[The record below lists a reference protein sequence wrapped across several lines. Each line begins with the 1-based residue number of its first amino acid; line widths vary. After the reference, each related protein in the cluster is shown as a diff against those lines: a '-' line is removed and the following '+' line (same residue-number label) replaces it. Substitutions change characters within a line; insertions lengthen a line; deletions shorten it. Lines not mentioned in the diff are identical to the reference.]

1 MVNKNSVIT
10 GIICGIIIPSIVFF
24 LLHSFTFNRV
34 TPEYIFSSPGIVAK
48 LLSLSLLGN
57 LAAFFL
63 FLKYD
68 FELSARGVLFATFIY
83 GAGIALLKILEW
95 QGM

>member
-95 QGM
+95 NGM

>member
-34 TPEYIFSSPGIVAK
+34 TPEYLFSSPGIVAK

-95 QGM
+95 NGM

>member
-1 MVNKNSVIT
+1 MINKNTVLT
-10 GIICGIIIPSIVFF
+10 GILCGIIVPAIVFF
-24 LLHSFTFNRV
+24 LLHTFTFNRV
-34 TPEYIFSSPGIVAK
+34 TPEYLFTSPGILAK

-83 GAGIALLKILEW
+83 GAGIAILKILE
-95 QGM
+95 

>member
-1 MVNKNSVIT
+1 MLT
-10 GIICGIIIPSIVFF
+10 GIISGIIAPAIVFF
-24 LLHSFTFNRV
+24 FLHTFTFNRV
-34 TPEYIFSSPGIVAK
+34 TPEYFYSSPGILAK
-48 LLSLSLLGN
+48 MISLSLLGN

-83 GAGIALLKILEW
+83 GAGILVLKLIE
-95 QGM
+95 

>member
-1 MVNKNSVIT
+1 MKKNSVVV
-10 GIICGIIIPSIVFF
+10 GVVCGIIVPAIVFF
-24 LLHSFTFNRV
+24 LLHTFTYNRV
-34 TPEYIFSSPGIVAK
+34 TPEYLFNSPGILAK

-68 FELSARGVLFATFIY
+68 FELSAKGVLFSTFVW
-83 GAGIALLKILEW
+83 GAGIAVLKILEW
-95 QGM
+95 NGM

>member
-34 TPEYIFSSPGIVAK
+34 TPEYLFSSPGIVAK

-83 GAGIALLKILEW
+83 GAGIAVLKILEW
-95 QGM
+95 NGM

>member
-68 FELSARGVLFATFIY
+68 FELSARGVLFATFIF
-83 GAGIALLKILEW
+83 GAGIAVLKILEW
-95 QGM
+95 NGM

>member
-1 MVNKNSVIT
+1 MVNKNSIAT
-10 GIICGIIIPSIVFF
+10 GVICGIIIPSIVFF
-24 LLHSFTFNRV
+24 LLHTFTFNRV
-34 TPEYIFSSPGIVAK
+34 TPEYLFSSPGIVAK

-68 FELSARGVLFATFIY
+68 FELSARGVLFATFVW

-95 QGM
+95 NGM

>member
-1 MVNKNSVIT
+1 MINKNSVIT
-10 GIICGIIIPSIVFF
+10 GIICGILVPSIVFY
-24 LLHSFTFNRV
+24 LLHTFTFNRV
-34 TPEYIFSSPGIVAK
+34 TPEYLFSSPGIVAK

-68 FELSARGVLFATFIY
+68 YELSARGVLFATFIF
-83 GAGIALLKILEW
+83 GAGIALLKLMEW

>member
-34 TPEYIFSSPGIVAK
+34 TPEYLFSSPGIVAK

-68 FELSARGVLFATFIY
+68 FELSARGVLFATFIF
-83 GAGIALLKILEW
+83 GAGIAVLKILEW
-95 QGM
+95 NGM